1 VTLALIDAPEAWT
14 ARLTKMR
21 MPYEFLVA
29 AMRITGRV
37 PEDPGALLNPLSM
50 LGMPFW
56 TPPGPN
62 GFPDTAAAWAS
73 PEGMKLRLD
82 VASQAASRLR
92 DPPDPREPF
101 GRDRG
106 RGRIG
111 GNTADRGAGRNKAT
125 RDCFALNVAGGAM
138 AMIALARR

>member
-1 VTLALIDAPEAWT
+1 MTLALIDAPEAWT
-14 ARLTKMR
+14 APLTKMP

-92 DPPDPREPF
+92 DPPDPSELL
-101 GRDRG
+101 DA
-106 RGRIG
+106 I
-111 GNTADRGAGRNKAT
+111 AGAAASEET
-125 RDCFALNVAGGAM
+125 RQTVARAETKQQG
-138 AMIALARR
+138 IALLLMSPQVQRR